1 MEPKNYIHKFYK
13 DASWSQSVMNKIM
26 PKQNTSIQ
34 NNFWIIQVATKGR
47 CWKLLRAW
55 LLKKVMARIGE
66 WKEWDVGYFEGNHL
80 QQSKNK
86 KDRERRVTELIPNLF
101 IIIPKLGVIYNYNLS
116 NTKCKTA

>member
-13 DASWSQSVMNKIM
+13 DASWSRTVMNKIM
-26 PKQNTSIQ
+26 PKQNASIQ
-34 NNFWIIQVATKGR
+34 KKFESYK
-47 CWKLLRAW
+47 CWRLLRAW

-80 QQSKNK
+80 KQSKNK

-116 NTKCKTA
+116 NTKCKTG